1 MSFKGL
7 CWLLQ
12 VLNYFKQTHICHTK
26 SVSALKYFLQRP
38 GLIDWSQPINFTG
51 KIYLNTSS
59 TDIDNRIKQ
68 EICPKPILFIWREHT
83 QIGRGGGVLRNY
95 QFNWQYF
102 THFVECWLLKLCLYS
117 LNTIRTGKYS
127 RKDYQYAQ
135 KGASNDPNLYM
146 LYTNNWRGWLA
157 FFFSRL
163 LVVQHHSVIIL
174 KYNLHKK
181 WI

>member
-68 EICPKPILFIWREHT
+68 EICPKPMLFIWREHT
-83 QIGRGGGVLRNY
+83 QIGRGGGGLRNY

-102 THFVECWLLKLCLYS
+102 THFVKCWLLKLCLYS

-157 FFFSRL
+157 FYLVDCL
-163 LVVQHHSVIIL
+163 LYNIIL
-174 KYNLHKK
+174 LSS
-181 WI
+181 